1 MERKSKGIN
10 PFTMKPSTF
19 KRTIVEK
26 TVDVDD
32 IIREE
37 QEKLET
43 TTVKKPK
50 WYNLA
55 EKVRVARLNR
65 RTRKRYGQ

>member
-1 MERKSKGIN
+1 MERRRKG
-10 PFTMKPSTF
+10 TMAYKMKPSTF
-19 KRTIVEK
+19 KKKIMEQVI
-26 TVDVDD
+26 DVDD

-55 EKVRVARLNR
+55 EKVKVARLNR